1 MPCSEHWGQA
11 MRRRD
16 FINAVAGVAAVWPL
30 SVRAQQPEQVRRIGV
45 LMNIAENDPEAAVQ
59 IAALVQALKERGWIL
74 GTNIQIEYRW
84 AAGDSRLYRRYAPE
98 LVALA
103 LNVILVV
110 GGTGTGELQRA
121 TSTIP
126 IVFVGT
132 TDPVNRGLI
141 ESMARPGGNTTGFIE
156 YEFGLS
162 GKWLELLKQIAPKV
176 SRVMVVRDPS
186 ETSGI
191 GQLTAIQTLAP
202 SFGVETAPVDAR
214 DGREIERTVSTIA
227 RNSNVGLIVTLSG
240 AAISHRKLLI
250 TLAAQHRLPAVYPAR
265 YFVEDGGLAS
275 YGPDPV
281 NGFRS
286 GASYVDRILK
296 GEKPADLPVQAPT
309 KYELAFNLK
318 TAKALDLEVPPS
330 FLASADEVIE

>member
-1 MPCSEHWGQA
+1 MPRFEPWGVA

-16 FINAVAGVAAVWPL
+16 FINAVAGAAAAWPL
-30 SVRAQQPEQVRRIGV
+30 SVRAQQLEQIRRIGV

-59 IAALVQALKERGWIL
+59 VATLVQALKGRGWIV
-74 GTNIQIEYRW
+74 GTNLQIDYRW
-84 AAGDSRLYRRYAPE
+84 AAGDSNLYRKYAPE

-103 LNVILVV
+103 PNVILVV
-110 GGTGTGELQRA
+110 GGTATGELQRA
-121 TSTIP
+121 TRTIP

-156 YEFGLS
+156 YEFGLC

-191 GQLTAIQTLAP
+191 GQLTAIQILAP
-202 SFGVETAPVDAR
+202 SLGVEVAPVDAR
-214 DGREIERTVSTIA
+214 DSKEIERTVGTIA
-227 RNSNVGLIVTLSG
+227 RNANVGLIVTLSG
-240 AAISHRKLLI
+240 SAIVHRKLLI
-250 TLAAQHRLPAVYPAR
+250 ALADRHRLPAIYPGR
-265 YFVEDGGLAS
+265 FFVKDGGLVS
-275 YGPDPV
+275 YGPDPID
-281 NGFRS
+281 GFRS
-286 GASYVDRILK
+286 GATYVDRILK

-318 TAKALDLEVPPS
+318 TAKALGLEVPPS
-330 FLASADEVIE
+330 FLASADDVVE

>member
-1 MPCSEHWGQA
+1 

-16 FINAVAGVAAVWPL
+16 FINAVAGAAAAWPL
-30 SVRAQQPEQVRRIGV
+30 SVRAQQLEQIRRIGV

-59 IAALVQALKERGWIL
+59 VATLVQALKGRGWIV
-74 GTNIQIEYRW
+74 GTNLQIDYRW
-84 AAGDSRLYRRYAPE
+84 AAGDSNLYRKYAPE

-103 LNVILVV
+103 PNVILVV
-110 GGTGTGELQRA
+110 GGTATGELQRA
-121 TSTIP
+121 TRTIP

-156 YEFGLS
+156 YEFGLC

-191 GQLTAIQTLAP
+191 GQLTAIQILAP
-202 SFGVETAPVDAR
+202 SLGVEVAPVDAR
-214 DGREIERTVSTIA
+214 DSKEIERTVGTIA
-227 RNSNVGLIVTLSG
+227 RNANVGLIVTLSG
-240 AAISHRKLLI
+240 SAIVHRKLLI
-250 TLAAQHRLPAVYPAR
+250 ALADRHRLPAIYPGR
-265 YFVEDGGLAS
+265 FFVKDGGLVS
-275 YGPDPV
+275 YGPDPID
-281 NGFRS
+281 GFRS
-286 GASYVDRILK
+286 GATYVDRILK

-318 TAKALDLEVPPS
+318 TAKALGLEVSPS
-330 FLASADEVIE
+330 FLASADDVVE

>member
-1 MPCSEHWGQA
+1 

-16 FINAVAGVAAVWPL
+16 FINVVAVAAAAWPL
-30 SVRAQQPEQVRRIGV
+30 SVRAQQLEQIRRIGV
-45 LMNIAENDPEAAVQ
+45 LMNIAEIDPEAAVPVS
-59 IAALVQALKERGWIL
+59 ALVQALKERGWIV
-74 GTNIQIEYRW
+74 GTNIQIDYRW
-84 AAGDSRLYRRYAPE
+84 AAGDSNLYRKYAPE

-103 LNVILVV
+103 PNVILVV
-110 GGTGTGELQRA
+110 GGTATGELQRA

-162 GKWLELLKQIAPKV
+162 GKWLELLKRIAPKV
-176 SRVMVVRDPS
+176 LRVMVVRDPS

-202 SFGVETAPVDAR
+202 SFGVEVAPVDAR
-214 DGREIERTVSTIA
+214 DSKEIERTVSTIA
-227 RNSNVGLIVTLSG
+227 RNANVGLIVTLSG
-240 AAISHRKLLI
+240 SAIVHRKLLI
-250 TLAAQHRLPAVYPAR
+250 ALADRHRLPAVYPGR
-265 YFVEDGGLAS
+265 FFVKDGGLVS

-281 NGFRS
+281 DGFRS
-286 GASYVDRILK
+286 GATYVDRILK

-318 TAKALDLEVPPS
+318 TAKALGLEVPPS

>member
-1 MPCSEHWGQA
+1 

-16 FINAVAGVAAVWPL
+16 FINTVGAAAAAWPL
-30 SVRAQQPEQVRRIGV
+30 SVRAQQLEQIRRIGV
-45 LMNIAENDPEAAVQ
+45 LMNIAENDPEAAVR
-59 IAALVQALKERGWIL
+59 ISALVQALKERGWIV
-74 GTNIQIEYRW
+74 GTNIQIDYRW
-84 AAGDSRLYRRYAPE
+84 AAGDSNLYRKYAPE

-103 LNVILVV
+103 PKVILVV
-110 GGTGTGELQRA
+110 GGTATGELQRA
-121 TSTIP
+121 TRTIP

-202 SFGVETAPVDAR
+202 SFGVEITPVDAR
-214 DGREIERTVSTIA
+214 DGKEIERAVSTNA
-227 RNSNVGLIVTLSG
+227 RNGNVGLIVTLSG
-240 AAISHRKLLI
+240 SAIVHRKLLI
-250 TLAAQHRLPAVYPAR
+250 ALADRHRLPAVYPGR
-265 YFVEDGGLAS
+265 FFVKDGGLVS
-275 YGPDPV
+275 YGPDPID
-281 NGFRS
+281 GFRS
-286 GASYVDRILK
+286 GATYVDRILK

-330 FLASADEVIE
+330 FLASADDVVE